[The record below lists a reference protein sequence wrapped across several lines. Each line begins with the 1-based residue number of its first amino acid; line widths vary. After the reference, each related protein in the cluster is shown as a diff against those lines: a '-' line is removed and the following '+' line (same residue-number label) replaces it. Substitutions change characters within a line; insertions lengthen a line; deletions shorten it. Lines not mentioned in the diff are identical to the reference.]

1 MNYAETIHYLYERL
15 PMFSRIGVQAYKKD
29 LHNTLE
35 LCETLGNPHRNFR
48 SIHIAGTNGKGSVS
62 HLLASILMACGY
74 KTGLY
79 TSPHLR
85 DFRERIRIDGQMVT
99 EEFVTRF
106 TERMMPE
113 IDRLEPSFFEI
124 TVAMAFEY
132 FAEEQVDVAVIET
145 GLGGRLDSTNIIT
158 PELSVI
164 TNIGWDHMNILGDTL
179 PKIASE
185 KAGIIKPGI
194 PAVIGE
200 YDPETAPVFIEKAQ
214 REQAPLIFAEDS
226 WKSEGYRHENGQL
239 VVDVYKAGSEEMLAC
254 TLDLSGIYQ
263 VKNLVTVLA
272 AVDQLRAAGWHL
284 PSASVLEGL
293 FDAGRRTG
301 LRGRWELI
309 RSNPRL
315 IVDVAHN
322 PPGME
327 LLREQISVTPH
338 RQLHIVLGIVKDKD
352 VDAVLELLPSDALY
366 YFTRASIPR
375 AMPEDELA
383 DRARGFGHNGDA
395 YPNIDE
401 ALDAALA
408 LADKNDLIL
417 ICGSVFLAGELD
429 PDRYRDRT

>member
-15 PMFSRIGVQAYKKD
+15 PMFSRIGAQAYKKD

-35 LCETLGNPHRNFR
+35 LCATLGHPQHKFR

-62 HLLASILMACGY
+62 HMLSSVLMACGY

-85 DFRERIRIDGQMVT
+85 DFRERIRINGQMVT
-99 EEFVTRF
+99 EDFVTRF
-106 TERMMPE
+106 TGRMMPE

-185 KAGIIKPGI
+185 KAGIIKAGVPV
-194 PAVIGE
+194 VIGE
-200 YDPETAPVFIEKAQ
+200 YDPQTAPVFIEKAQ
-214 REQAPLIFAEDS
+214 EEQAPLIFAEDK
-226 WKSEGYRHENGQL
+226 WKAKGYRHENGQL
-239 VVDVYKAGSEEMLAC
+239 VVDAYHQDSNTALC
-254 TLDLSGIYQ
+254 CILDLSGIYQ
-263 VKNLVTVLA
+263 IKNLVTVLA
-272 AVDQLRAAGWHL
+272 AVDHLRAAGWQL
-284 PSASVLEGL
+284 PSAKVLEGL
-293 FDAGRRTG
+293 SDAGRRTG

-322 PPGME
+322 PPGMQ
-327 LLREQISVTPH
+327 LLREQIGMTPH
-338 RQLHIVLGIVKDKD
+338 RQLHIVLGMVKDKD
-352 VDAVLELLPSDALY
+352 VDAVLALLPEGATY
-366 YFTRASIPR
+366 YFTRAAIPR
-375 AMPEDELA
+375 AMPEDELSE
-383 DRARGFGHNGDA
+383 RAKSFGHNGHA

-401 ALDAALA
+401 ALNAALGRA
-408 LADKNDLIL
+408 EQEDLIL
-417 ICGSVFLAGELD
+417 VCGSVFLAGELD
-429 PDRYRDRT
+429 PDRYRD

>member
-1 MNYAETIHYLYERL
+1 MNYAETISYLYERL
-15 PMFSRIGVQAYKKD
+15 PMFSRIGAQAYKKD

-35 LCETLGNPHRNFR
+35 LCESIGNPHHRFR

-62 HLLASILMACGY
+62 HMLASVLMACGY

-85 DFRERIRIDGQMVT
+85 DFRERIRINGQMVT
-99 EEFVTRF
+99 EDFVTRF

-145 GLGGRLDSTNIIT
+145 ALGGRLDRTNVIT

-200 YDPETAPVFIEKAQ
+200 YDPETAPVFIGKAQ
-214 REQAPLIFAEDS
+214 QEQAPLIFAEDQ
-226 WKSEGYRHENGQL
+226 WKSAGYRHEDGQL
-239 VVDVYKAGSEEMLAC
+239 IVDAYQTGSDERLSC
-254 TLDLSGIYQ
+254 RLDLSGIYQ
-263 VKNLVTVLA
+263 VKNLLTLLA
-272 AVDQLRAAGWHL
+272 AVDQLRADGWQL
-284 PSASVLEGL
+284 PSAKVLEGL
-293 FDAGRRTG
+293 SDAGRRTG

-309 RSNPRL
+309 RSRPRL

-322 PPGME
+322 PPGMQ

-338 RQLHIVLGIVKDKD
+338 KRLHVVLGMVKDKD
-352 VDAVLELLPSDALY
+352 VDAVLALLPQGATY
-366 YFTRASIPR
+366 YFTRAGIPR
-375 AMPEDELA
+375 AMPEAELA
-383 DRARGFGHNGDA
+383 ARAGMFGHNGDA

-401 ALDAALA
+401 ALSVALSQA
-408 LADKNDLIL
+408 GDEDLIL

-429 PDRYRDRT
+429 PDRYRD

>member
-15 PMFSRIGVQAYKKD
+15 PMFSRIGAQAYKKD

-35 LCETLGNPHRNFR
+35 LCESIGNPHHRFR

-62 HLLASILMACGY
+62 HMLASILMACGY

-85 DFRERIRIDGQMVT
+85 DFRERIRINGQMVT
-99 EEFVTRF
+99 EDFVTRF
-106 TERMMPE
+106 TGRMMPE

-185 KAGIIKPGI
+185 KAGIIKAGVPV
-194 PAVIGE
+194 VIGE
-200 YDPETAPVFIEKAQ
+200 YDPQTAPVFIEKAQ
-214 REQAPLIFAEDS
+214 EEQAPLIFAEDK
-226 WKSEGYRHENGQL
+226 WKAKDYRHENGQL
-239 VVDVYKAGSEEMLAC
+239 VVDAYQQDSNTALC
-254 TLDLSGIYQ
+254 CILDLSGIYQ
-263 VKNLVTVLA
+263 IKNLLTVLA
-272 AVDQLRAAGWHL
+272 AVDQLREAGWNM
-284 PSASVLEGL
+284 PSSKVLEGL
-293 FDAGRRTG
+293 SDAGRSTG

-322 PPGME
+322 PPGMQ
-327 LLREQISVTPH
+327 LLREQIGLTPH
-338 RQLHIVLGIVKDKD
+338 KCLHVVLGMVKDKD
-352 VDAVLELLPSDALY
+352 VDAVLALLPEGATY
-366 YFTRASIPR
+366 YFTRAAIPR
-375 AMPEDELA
+375 AMPEDELSE
-383 DRARGFGHNGDA
+383 RAKSFGHNGHA

-401 ALDAALA
+401 ALNAALGRA
-408 LADKNDLIL
+408 EQEDLIL
-417 ICGSVFLAGELD
+417 VCGSVFLVGELD
-429 PDRYRDRT
+429 PYRYRD

>member
-15 PMFSRIGVQAYKKD
+15 PMFSRIGAQAYKKD

-35 LCETLGNPHRNFR
+35 LCESIGNPHHRFR

-62 HLLASILMACGY
+62 HMLASILMACGY

-85 DFRERIRIDGQMVT
+85 DFRERIRINGQMVT
-99 EEFVTRF
+99 EDFVTRF
-106 TERMMPE
+106 TGRMMPE

-185 KAGIIKPGI
+185 KAGIIKAGVPV
-194 PAVIGE
+194 VIGE
-200 YDPETAPVFIEKAQ
+200 YDPQTAPVFIEKAQ
-214 REQAPLIFAEDS
+214 EEQAPLIFAEDK
-226 WKSEGYRHENGQL
+226 WKAKGYRHENGQL
-239 VVDVYKAGSEEMLAC
+239 VVDAYQQDSNTALC
-254 TLDLSGIYQ
+254 CILDLSGIYQ
-263 VKNLVTVLA
+263 IKNLLTVLA
-272 AVDQLRAAGWHL
+272 AVDQLREAGWNM
-284 PSASVLEGL
+284 PSSKVLEGL
-293 FDAGRRTG
+293 SDAGRSTG

-322 PPGME
+322 PPGMQ
-327 LLREQISVTPH
+327 LLREQIGLTPH
-338 RQLHIVLGIVKDKD
+338 KCLHVVLGMVKDKD
-352 VDAVLELLPSDALY
+352 VDAVLALLPEGATY
-366 YFTRASIPR
+366 YFTRAAIPR
-375 AMPEDELA
+375 AMPEDELSE
-383 DRARGFGHNGDA
+383 RAKSFGHNGHA

-401 ALDAALA
+401 ALNAALGRA
-408 LADKNDLIL
+408 EQEDLIL
-417 ICGSVFLAGELD
+417 VCGSVFLVGELD
-429 PDRYRDRT
+429 PYRYRD

>member
-1 MNYAETIHYLYERL
+1 MNYAETISYLYERL
-15 PMFSRIGVQAYKKD
+15 PMFSRIGAQAYKKD

-35 LCETLGNPHRNFR
+35 LCESIGNPHRKFR

-62 HLLASILMACGY
+62 HMLSSILMACGY

-85 DFRERIRIDGQMVT
+85 DFRERIRINGQMVT
-99 EEFVTRF
+99 EDFVTRF
-106 TERMMPE
+106 TERMLPE

-200 YDPETAPVFIEKAQ
+200 YDPHTAPVFIEKAKQ
-214 REQAPLIFAEDS
+214 EEAPLIFAEDS
-226 WKSEGYRHENGQL
+226 WKSAGYRHENGQL
-239 VVDVYKAGSEEMLAC
+239 VVDVYKSRTEEMLAC

-263 VKNLVTVLA
+263 VKNLLTVLA
-272 AVDQLRAAGWHL
+272 AVDQLREAGWNL
-284 PSASVLEGL
+284 PSAKVPEGL
-293 FDAGRRTG
+293 SNAGRRTG

-322 PPGME
+322 PPGMQ
-327 LLREQISVTPH
+327 LLREQIGVTPH
-338 RQLHIVLGIVKDKD
+338 RQLHIVLGMVKDKD
-352 VDAVLELLPSDALY
+352 VDAVLALLPNGALY
-366 YFTRASIPR
+366 YFTRAGIPR

-383 DRARGFGHNGDA
+383 ARAGLFGHNGNA

-408 LADKNDLIL
+408 RADKDDLIL

-429 PDRYRDRT
+429 PDRYRDQI